1 MNLIMRVRWS
11 KRPPAECDFGRSGSN
26 LLIPALQRRG
36 SLFPYV
42 ASAGLHISF
51 IAGVLAI
58 TGLFPGPAQT
68 PEPKYLGKFTIIRL
82 PKQELHL
89 KLPAVP
95 QADPV
100 TVADRLR
107 TRVTELVG
115 QMQSDGIW
123 PDSIP
128 VSGQRA
134 HPVKQPKAILFQPE
148 FPLDLEPPA
157 TSEAIPSVLAWT
169 KEIAHNAPKRLLPA
183 VPTQQEVN
191 SPDLDATPQQVRSAS
206 RIVDAPPAAH
216 ETLVSLPAARPPA
229 ASVDKQTESK
239 AAATDSRAVRV
250 LSVSNVPAAASTIL
264 VPPGNLLPPATATD
278 GIRPS
283 LAEGNGPAGG
293 ALGVPSTHDQS
304 LHLGGP
310 SSSNT
315 PVAEPTFP
323 SATLALVP
331 VEPVVTA
338 PALVRGLDHAV
349 NGRFDVVVIQTSMD
363 ESLPS
368 GLLNGKPIYT
378 VYLPVGDTR
387 EWAMHYCAS
396 QASVVQHGAIVQ
408 LPDPRPLDAP
418 YPRLTF
424 RPAEP
429 ITASGPYVLV
439 YGVVDE
445 SGSFQNL
452 RVIGPIQS
460 GKSSLLEALSKW
472 RFRPAMRAGSP
483 ALVEMVLAIPVSKS

>member
-11 KRPPAECDFGRSGSN
+11 KRPAARSDFGRPGSN
-26 LLIPALQRRG
+26 LLIPALERRG

-51 IAGVLAI
+51 IAGALAI
-58 TGLFPGPAQT
+58 AGLFPSPDQI
-68 PEPKYLGKFTIIRL
+68 PQPRYLGKFTIIRL
-82 PKQELHL
+82 PKQKLHL

-95 QADPV
+95 QTDPV
-100 TVADRLR
+100 AVADRLR
-107 TRVTELVG
+107 TRVTQLVG
-115 QMQSDGIW
+115 QMQSDSIW
-123 PDSIP
+123 PRSTPDSGP
-128 VSGQRA
+128 RA
-134 HPVKQPKAILFQPE
+134 HSVKQPKAILFQPE

-157 TSEAIPSVLAWT
+157 TSEAVPSVLVWT
-169 KEIAHNAPKRLLPA
+169 KEIAQNPPKRLVPP
-183 VPTQQEVN
+183 VPTQEVVS
-191 SPDLDATPQQVRSAS
+191 SPELDATPQEVRSAF
-206 RIVDAPPAAH
+206 RIVDAAPALQQTVVSPPADR
-216 ETLVSLPAARPPA
+216 LPAVPA
-229 ASVDKQTESK
+229 DKQTDSK
-239 AAATDSRAVRV
+239 PAATDTRAVRV
-250 LSVSNVPAAASTIL
+250 FSLSNAPAAAGTIV

-283 LAEGNGPAGG
+283 VAEGNAPAGG
-293 ALGVPSTHDQS
+293 ALGLPSTRDDS
-304 LHLGGP
+304 LHLAGP
-310 SSSNT
+310 GSSNT
-315 PVAEPTFP
+315 PIAPPIFP
-323 SATLALVP
+323 SLRVAVLPA
-331 VEPVVTA
+331 EPVVA
-338 PALVRGLDHAV
+338 PPALVRGLDHAV

-363 ESLPS
+363 ESLPP

-396 QASVVQHGAIVQ
+396 QASVVQRGAIVQ

-424 RPAEP
+424 LPAEP
-429 ITASGPYVLV
+429 ITGSGPHVLV

-460 GKSSLLEALSKW
+460 GKSSLLEALGKW